1 MQISSRFTMGV
12 HILTCIAVLKDQMPM
27 NSETIAASVGVN
39 RVIVRNLFRQ
49 LKEAGLITAVR
60 GNGGGVDLARPTE
73 EITLLDIYKAVDS
86 VADGELFHFHENP
99 SPLCPVGRN
108 MHTVLDGR
116 LAEAQSALENDLAS
130 MKLSDVIGDTEKL
143 IAKQERK
150 KKKAAG

>member
-60 GNGGGVDLARPTE
+60 GNG
-73 EITLLDIYKAVDS
+73 
-86 VADGELFHFHENP
+86 
-99 SPLCPVGRN
+99 
-108 MHTVLDGR
+108 
-116 LAEAQSALENDLAS
+116 
-130 MKLSDVIGDTEKL
+130 
-143 IAKQERK
+143 
-150 KKKAAG
+150 